1 VIRLTLPAPVPFVAL
16 LLGAASSACK
26 SDAPARTPENV
37 ERTELVAQPC
47 PELALGSEPI
57 DAANARLFVEIVDVG
72 AQPLP
77 TPLGRWLDDNA
88 VTFHSSANLVAFPDV
103 PTSGPWAQCVDAV
116 CADAKRSVSVTAR
129 LPERASE
136 PIELALHIEDTAAE
150 GGSPRTLLDT
160 TLRALSQE
168 PAVVPS
174 GSELGSGS
182 LVVTAYVLRRF
193 DDLHRLLECKERQ
206 KARSPR
212 SPSTEASD
220 RSDSP

>member
-1 VIRLTLPAPVPFVAL
+1 MTSRTLPLALVAL
-16 LLGAASSACK
+16 AAACK
-26 SDAPARTPENV
+26 SAPPAESPEIAPRDA
-37 ERTELVAQPC
+37 LVAQPC
-47 PELALGSEPI
+47 PELALGAEPL
-57 DAANARLFVEIVDVG
+57 DPKNARVFVEIADVSSRN
-72 AQPLP
+72 LP
-77 TPLGRWLDDNA
+77 NPLGRWLDEHI
-88 VTFHSSANLVAFPDV
+88 VEVRSTANLVAFPGV
-103 PTSGPWAQCVDAV
+103 PTSMPWAQCVDAV